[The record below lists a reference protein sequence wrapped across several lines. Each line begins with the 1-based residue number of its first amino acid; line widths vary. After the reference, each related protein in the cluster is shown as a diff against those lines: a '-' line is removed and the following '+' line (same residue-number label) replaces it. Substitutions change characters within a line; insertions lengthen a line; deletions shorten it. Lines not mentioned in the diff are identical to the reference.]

1 MWNIKKKN
9 IVFFS
14 LSKIFIN
21 MGYSCVICGDSE
33 IYNFYPK
40 RKNKCKVCLSKEYKN
55 RGDKDE
61 YIKKQKEWRSNNLIH
76 YRVMSAKHRATRKGF
91 VFEITDDDIVEKLKS
106 QDGKCFIS
114 KKPISMNEK
123 DWYSLSLDRLDSDIG
138 YTKENTIVVTKF
150 VNISKND
157 LSLDLYLKLLKEV
170 CE

>member
-1 MWNIKKKN
+1 M
-9 IVFFS
+9 FFS

-123 DWYSLSLDRLDSDIG
+123 DWYSLSLDRLDREKG
-138 YTKENTIVVTKF
+138 YTKDNVVLCCYSA
-150 VNISKND
+150 NIGRNEND
-157 LSLDLYLKLLKEV
+157 LETWKKFLSLILN
-170 CE
+170 